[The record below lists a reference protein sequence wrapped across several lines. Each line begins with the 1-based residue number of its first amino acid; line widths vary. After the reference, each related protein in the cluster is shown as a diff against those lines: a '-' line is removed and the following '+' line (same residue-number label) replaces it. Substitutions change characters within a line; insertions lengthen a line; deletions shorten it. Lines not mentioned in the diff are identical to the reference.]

1 VATPEPMQ
9 LTNDFQLEA
18 FAMCSLVEG
27 FRCRFRGVT
36 RLGILLA
43 VVCLGAGCEAIVNR
57 QYSHDVGE
65 LSNADRIIVTF
76 AYRSDP
82 VSRTLE
88 LPPAVT
94 ITDPR
99 RVAAAAAIAGRY
111 QDGWRAIFGGSPP
124 TNAAFYQGE
133 RLLGNIQLFSTGIS
147 HEGYART
154 LPPAVVAELV
164 DVLGIRSQFMKS
176 P

>member
-1 VATPEPMQ
+1 
-9 LTNDFQLEA
+9 
-18 FAMCSLVEG
+18 MCTSDKG
-27 FRCRFRGVT
+27 FRRQLRVA

-43 VVCLGAGCEAIVNR
+43 VACVGTACESIVNR
-57 QYSHDVGE
+57 QYSRDVGE
-65 LSNADRIIVTF
+65 LSNADRIVVTF

-94 ITDPR
+94 ITDR
-99 RVAAAAAIAGRY
+99 QRVAAAAAIAARY
-111 QDGWRAIFGGSPP
+111 QDGWRSIFGGSPP

-154 LPPAVVAELV
+154 LAPAEVAELV
-164 DVLGIRSQFMKS
+164 DALGIRSQFMKS